1 MKEFTILVGRSASG
15 KDAIL
20 RRLVNDYNYK
30 PLISCT
36 TRPKRD
42 GETDNITYYFIS
54 DYEFRVMINNN
65 KLIEHRSYNTLV
77 GGKKAVWYYGLPKIE
92 VDKNLHYIV
101 ILDLNGAQSF
111 IDYYGKDNCEIIYIE
126 CGAETRTERAKKRG
140 GFDRQ
145 EWDRRLKKDNID
157 FDIMNRGIVN
167 RTIDNENQSLDDV
180 VKEIING

>member
-42 GETDNITYYFIS
+42 GEVDNVTYYFIS

-92 VDKNLHYIV
+92 VDKNLHYVV

-140 GFDRQ
+140 GFDSQ
-145 EWDRRLKKDNID
+145 EWNRRLKKDDID
-157 FDIMNRGIVN
+157 FDIMKRSIVN
-167 RTIDNENQSLDDV
+167 RTIDNENQCLDDV
-180 VKEIING
+180 VKEIANG